1 MMDPVVDNATAPATA
16 GGEVVR
22 ELQLALHSVAEG
34 DLDQAHEMVERHDQQ
49 LRAIAGRLDAASLL
63 AVQAAQQEL
72 IAGLVVAR
80 QACGDAMRRLDAGRT
95 AVECYAVQHA
105 MRAYNE

>member
-1 MMDPVVDNATAPATA
+1 MMSPVVNSATVSASA
-16 GGEVVR
+16 GDEVLL
-22 ELQLALHSVAEG
+22 ELQLALHSVADG
-34 DLDQAHEMVERHDQQ
+34 DLDQAQSLVERHDQQ
-49 LRAIAGRLDAASLL
+49 LRAIANRLDAASLL

-80 QACGDAMRRLDAGRT
+80 QACGDAMRRLDSGRT